1 MKSAREI
8 LFCKK
13 ARRFFLP
20 NWLSRFTASL
30 CFFSATL
37 TFTAEQEADRLIS
50 SIDYIREVDR
60 YQNEITDLE
69 EQYGPYDRALL
80 EPLGGL
86 ANVYI
91 ENGILDRANSILDR
105 QLQLLHISE
114 GPDTFSQIT
123 ILQSLIKNNLS
134 VNDLEAVTDNYENLQ
149 FIYSQNPDATVEE
162 KLLAIDDLRN
172 WHHLSFNLDIKPNR
186 INHFITSRRLL
197 RQMLRIARDEY
208 GENDPLMIPFLY
220 REAIEKYH
228 LSALLLSPDELGY
241 DAGDRIFEPEQTQPE
256 TYLRQ
261 AYEVVKE
268 IRDIVQ
274 QSGDK
279 EADGMAAVYEAD
291 FQMLMGL
298 GLAQRSYREAMGLF
312 EEAGI
317 DKQQITDFFSRP
329 VILPVTEFY
338 STMSDAIV
346 AQDAAGYRYVRG
358 MDGDDPEVYL
368 GNYTGWNESLL
379 NVALPPAPELLSNF
393 EIELT
398 RAEMRFRISSRG
410 ETRNPD
416 AESSIPDTVQAKVD
430 SRDALETMVFRP
442 RFRGNRW
449 RMLRDITMT
458 YWYPPEK

>member
-20 NWLSRFTASL
+20 NWLSRSAASL

-172 WHHLSFNLDIKPNR
+172 WHHLSFNLDIKRNR

-197 RQMLRIARDEY
+197 RQMLTIARDEY

-298 GLAQRSYREAMGLF
+298 GLAQRSYREAMVLF

-317 DKQQITDFFSRP
+317 DKQKITDFFSRP
-329 VILPVTEFY
+329 VVLPVTEFY
-338 STMSDAIV
+338 STMSEAIV

-379 NVALPPAPELLSNF
+379 NAALPPAPELLSNF

-430 SRDALETMVFRP
+430 SRDALEKMVFRP